1 MKQVLH
7 QSYEEG
13 ELMVIATIPNREG
26 KSTRVTEFPAPAQVD
41 WVKIAACGS
50 LLTGGLLLLSGQK
63 RGGLVMAAAGTAL
76 ALMDHEEALRDWWEA
91 MPGYVDRAQS
101 MLEQVQDVVEN
112 ITEKG
117 ESLRR
122 VLSRRTTTMPG

>member
-1 MKQVLH
+1 
-7 QSYEEG
+7 
-13 ELMVIATIPNREG
+13 MVIATIPTRE
-26 KSTRVTEFPAPAQVD
+26 SELPHITEFPATAQVD

-50 LLTGGLLLLSGQK
+50 LLTGGLLLLTGQK

-76 ALMDHEEALRDWWEA
+76 ALMDHEEALRDLWEA

-101 MLEQVQDVVEN
+101 MLEQVEEVVEN

-122 VLSRRTTTMPG
+122 VLSRRTTPTPA

>member
-1 MKQVLH
+1 MPKTD
-7 QSYEEG
+7 S
-13 ELMVIATIPNREG
+13 
-26 KSTRVTEFPAPAQVD
+26 FD
-41 WVKIAACGS
+41 WVKFAACGS

-76 ALMDHEEALRDWWEA
+76 ALMDHEEALRNWWDA
-91 MPGYVDRAQS
+91 MPGYVDRAQT
-101 MLEQVQDVVEN
+101 MLEQVQDVVED

-122 VLSRRTTTMPG
+122 VLSRRSTPMG